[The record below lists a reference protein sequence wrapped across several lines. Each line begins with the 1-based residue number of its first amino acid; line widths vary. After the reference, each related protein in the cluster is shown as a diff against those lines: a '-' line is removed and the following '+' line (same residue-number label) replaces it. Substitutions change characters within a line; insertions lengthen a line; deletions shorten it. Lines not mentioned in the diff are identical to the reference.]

1 MMNRVKVTISGKEY
15 PLQTNESPEYI
26 MGVAR
31 QLSKKIDTVVESSD
45 NISTSAATTL
55 VALSILDEL
64 EKANANIDNIRTQ
77 IREYVDEAG
86 KARAER
92 DAALKQ
98 IKALEEEIDIL
109 KGDIELLRLS
119 SKLDENQMQLGEEE

>member
-1 MMNRVKVTISGKEY
+1 MNRVKVTISGKEY

-92 DAALKQ
+92 AAV
-98 IKALEEEIDIL
+98 KA
-109 KGDIELLRLS
+109 
-119 SKLDENQMQLGEEE
+119 N